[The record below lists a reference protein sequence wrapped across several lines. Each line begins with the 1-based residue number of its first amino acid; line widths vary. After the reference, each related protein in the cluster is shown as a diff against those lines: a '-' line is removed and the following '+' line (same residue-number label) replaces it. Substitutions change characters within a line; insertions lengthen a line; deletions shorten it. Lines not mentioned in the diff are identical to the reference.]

1 MHALYQN
8 FRQELR
14 ELRRMIED
22 PGWEMK
28 QTEEYLSSDEFYR
41 QIIKYRIN
49 EYFHGKK
56 PTKKELL
63 KLLSLWEMD
72 L

>member
-1 MHALYQN
+1 
-8 FRQELR
+8 
-14 ELRRMIED
+14 MIEKSNPD
-22 PGWEMK
+22 MN
-28 QTEEYLSSDEFYR
+28 QIEEYLRGEEFYK
-41 QIIKYRIN
+41 QVISYRIN
-49 EYFHGKK
+49 EYFHGNK